1 MLKSVLINKQE
12 AASWKNSH
20 LENLLSY
27 RKQFDLNIADWR
39 TRKIDINLFRM
50 LVEENFN
57 DGGDI
62 VWVTVYFDD
71 FIIVG
76 CR

>member
-50 LVEENFN
+50 LAEENFN